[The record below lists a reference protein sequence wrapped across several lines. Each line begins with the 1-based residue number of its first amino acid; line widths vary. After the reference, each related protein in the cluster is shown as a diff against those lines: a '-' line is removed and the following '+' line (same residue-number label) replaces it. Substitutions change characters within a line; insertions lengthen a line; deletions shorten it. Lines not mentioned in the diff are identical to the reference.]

1 MSDEAVCRTA
11 PATPGLLKIYKM
23 KFCKGPPP
31 PKVVG
36 KFPDC
41 RTFQQFRRGG
51 VSKSTTRTEPVL
63 DDKAA
68 NEMAL
73 NDRVSNEIILD
84 NRTKDVT

>member
-1 MSDEAVCRTA
+1 MPPS
-11 PATPGLLKIYKM
+11 
-23 KFCKGPPP
+23 PP

-36 KFPDC
+36 KSPDC